1 MNFEI
6 CEEFKEHFYDVH
18 QFHYLDENKRVNL
31 KFSWVLKT
39 IARKNDYWRK
49 YYFTR
54 FIDTLPRCYRITV
67 PELFNRYIEVGKSSF
82 IEALYEQ
89 TQQNAKAEGRNTVS
103 TENTS
108 KNIGVEL
115 LKLRLEKIHSDALFC
130 NMPYNNDLHS
140 KNYKKALKGISKKD
154 KNFWRKRLKASEKTM
169 SYFTADKDFIFKMM
183 LLLGTTCVEEGDD
196 SSFFNIRVV
205 TGEKRDIDYEDA
217 LEIGESIFFEQFLDG
232 VGAKYKNEALLNVR
246 KTKKALDFLGLDPY
260 AHSFDG
266 CIGEACK
273 TDIFFY
279 PKGGWNSDR
288 WNLNN
293 HITKKKMGSSVRA
306 AQAYKE
312 KDNLS
317 KKSEQTEK
325 TYCEVLPGDRIGVS
339 SMIGASKLISKYR
352 KFFDAKDIDFLLHR
366 KKYSGERTELRPTKK
381 FYLDREDQDKYN
393 HLLDK
398 NDHIIFPC

>member
-6 CEEFKEHFYDVH
+6 CEEFKEHFYDAH

-39 IARKNDYWRK
+39 IARKNECWRK
-49 YYFTR
+49 YYLKR
-54 FIDTLPRCYRITV
+54 FIKTLPRCYRITV

-89 TQQNAKAEGRNTVS
+89 TQQNAKAEGRYIRS

-115 LKLRLEKIHSDALFC
+115 LKLRLEEIHSNALFY
-130 NMPYNNDLHS
+130 NMPYKNNLHS
-140 KNYKKALKGISKKD
+140 KNYKKASKSISKKD

-169 SYFTADKDFIFKMM
+169 SYFTADRDFIFRMM

-205 TGEKRDIDYEDA
+205 AGERRDIDYEDA
-217 LEIGESIFFEQFLDG
+217 LKIGESIFFEQFLDG
-232 VGAKYKNEALLNVR
+232 VRAKYKNEALLNIR
-246 KTKKALDFLGLDPY
+246 KTKNALNFLDVDPY
-260 AHSFDG
+260 AHTFDG
-266 CIGEACK
+266 CIGEACN

-288 WNLNN
+288 WDFNN
-293 HITKKKMGSSVRA
+293 HITKKKMGSSVKA
-306 AQAYKE
+306 AQVYKE
-312 KDNLS
+312 KDSLS
-317 KKSEQTEK
+317 KKSKQTEK
-325 TYCEVLPGDRIGVS
+325 TYWEVLPGDRIGVS

-352 KFFDAKDIDFLLHR
+352 NFFNPEDIDFLLNK

-381 FYLDREDQDKYN
+381 FYLDFEDQDKYN

-398 NDHIIFPC
+398 NDHVIFPC